1 MSFSDGEILVNSV
14 GESALPILMVLMVL
28 AACHMSFS
36 DGEILV
42 NSVGESALPILM
54 VLMVLAASI

>member
-1 MSFSDGEILVNSV
+1 MSFSDGEI
-14 GESALPILMVLMVL
+14 
-28 AACHMSFS
+28 F
-36 DGEILV
+36 V

>member
-1 MSFSDGEILVNSV
+1 MSFSDGEVFVNSV
-14 GESALPILMVLMVL
+14 GESAL
-28 AACHMSFS
+28 AHSDGSDGSRGFHMSFS
-36 DGEILV
+36 DGKVFV